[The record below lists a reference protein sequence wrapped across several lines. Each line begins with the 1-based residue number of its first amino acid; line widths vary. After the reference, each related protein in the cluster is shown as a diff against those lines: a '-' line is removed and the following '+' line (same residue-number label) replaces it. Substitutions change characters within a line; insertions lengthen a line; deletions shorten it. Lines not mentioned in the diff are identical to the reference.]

1 MDVCLKEGEQPTLN
15 DRTAMPRLEAAIAE
29 VQRIRSVTP
38 LGIPHGTSEVF
49 YYPTIYAQ
57 LKHTSSNFPR
67 WKYLFVQDVKIGGY
81 DVPSGAMIVPM
92 QWAVHTDPAYWR
104 DPLEFRP
111 GRFLSD
117 DGSFFKPESFL
128 PFQNGKKSILI
139 FSFFS
144 SSHFIHFIYFS
155 LFSRSFQRETRLRR
169 RGAG

>member
-49 YYPTIYAQ
+49 YYPTIYIYIYTR
-57 LKHTSSNFPR
+57 LKRERARLNFPR
-67 WKYLFVQDVKIGGY
+67 WKYLFVQDVQIGGY
-81 DVPSGAMIVPM
+81 DVPCGAMIVPM

-111 GRFLSD
+111 DRFLSD

-128 PFQNGKKSILI
+128 PFQNGKKID
-139 FSFFS
+139 
-144 SSHFIHFIYFS
+144 
-155 LFSRSFQRETRLRR
+155 
-169 RGAG
+169 

>member
-49 YYPTIYAQ
+49 YYPTIYIYIYTQ
-57 LKHTSSNFPR
+57 LKRERARLNFPR
-67 WKYLFVQDVKIGGY
+67 WKYLFVQDVQIGGY
-81 DVPSGAMIVPM
+81 DVPCGAMIVPM

-111 GRFLSD
+111 DRFLSD

-128 PFQNGKKSILI
+128 PFQNGKKID
-139 FSFFS
+139 
-144 SSHFIHFIYFS
+144 
-155 LFSRSFQRETRLRR
+155 
-169 RGAG
+169 